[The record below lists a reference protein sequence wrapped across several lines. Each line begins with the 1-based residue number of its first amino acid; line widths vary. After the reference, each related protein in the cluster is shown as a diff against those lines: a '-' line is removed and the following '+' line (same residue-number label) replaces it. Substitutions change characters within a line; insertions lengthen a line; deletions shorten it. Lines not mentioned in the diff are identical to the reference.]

1 MDDSTIELPAYGW
14 RPRSDQMEIWKYLE
28 QGGKRAVEVAHRRWG

>member
-1 MDDSTIELPAYGW
+1 MDDSIIELPAYGW
-14 RPRSDQMEIWKYLE
+14 RPRSDQMDIWKYLE